1 MERKYE
7 LKELIEDHDLFEKA
21 VGEYAAETLGSFKP
35 ADAINQNADQL
46 AIAAFDHL
54 KVELSGAADA
64 YETMMLPFVKA
75 RFLDTFADS
84 VRKWQRERMA
94 GDFFDLP
101 RGRGESY
108 DFVVEPS
115 RTVAGLHYEQRVIE
129 VVVLDQSP
137 GAETSMVA
145 YRYADSAT
153 QEDWALGPIEAVVE
167 ECLTWR
173 KQS

>member
-21 VGEYAAETLGSFKP
+21 VGEYAAETLGSFKR

-75 RFLDTFADS
+75 RFLDAFADS
-84 VRKWQRERMA
+84 VRKWQREGMA
-94 GDFFDLP
+94 GDFFDLRP
-101 RGRGESY
+101 LLLAVCKLPYLASIDRMQFETYNNQKRII
-108 DFVVEPS
+108 FKIK
-115 RTVAGLHYEQRVIE
+115 VA
-129 VVVLDQSP
+129 
-137 GAETSMVA
+137 
-145 YRYADSAT
+145 
-153 QEDWALGPIEAVVE
+153 QE
-167 ECLTWR
+167 
-173 KQS
+173 